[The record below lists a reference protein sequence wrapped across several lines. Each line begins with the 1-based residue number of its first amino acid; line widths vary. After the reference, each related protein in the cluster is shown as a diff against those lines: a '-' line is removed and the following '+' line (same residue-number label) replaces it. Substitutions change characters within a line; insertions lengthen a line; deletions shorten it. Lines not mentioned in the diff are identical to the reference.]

1 MDSFE
6 VWGIVLPGHRA
17 DDAGVCRVVTW
28 RSPYGAADARF
39 TKCGLDLPVGIFG
52 VRALL
57 PLTFAAHVHATARR
71 TAANTSDASLAV
83 TLGMRRGISTA
94 SSPAVQMTLRQLP
107 LATGEF
113 REIRKAAHA
122 ARPLGDPTNYRNLG
136 AFA

>member
-57 PLTFAAHVHATARR
+57 PLTFAAHVHATR
-71 TAANTSDASLAV
+71 TANGSEHQ
-83 TLGMRRGISTA
+83 RR
-94 SSPAVQMTLRQLP
+94 LP
-107 LATGEF
+107 GRHT
-113 REIRKAAHA
+113 
-122 ARPLGDPTNYRNLG
+122 RN
-136 AFA
+136 AQRN